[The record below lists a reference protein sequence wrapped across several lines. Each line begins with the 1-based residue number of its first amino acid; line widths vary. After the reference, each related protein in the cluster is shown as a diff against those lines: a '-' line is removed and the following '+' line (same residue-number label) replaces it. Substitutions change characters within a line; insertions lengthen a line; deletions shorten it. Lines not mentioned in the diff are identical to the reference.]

1 MKRLSM
7 SRIISPQLLALA
19 GVLFFNWLVFP
30 GFFNITWQDGRLF
43 GSLID
48 VINRGA
54 PVAILAIGMTAII
67 ATKGVD
73 LSVGA
78 VMAVAGAVA
87 ATCAVAGQPLIV
99 TLVAA
104 LAIGILCGLWNGI
117 LVAYLGIQP
126 FVATLVLMVAGRGV
140 AQLITEGS
148 IVTFSDPALIFVGT
162 GNLFGLPMPAVI
174 AIVLMITA
182 HLFMRRT
189 AIGLFIE
196 AIGINLSAANYT
208 GLRSKLVI
216 LCIYAFGGFCA
227 ATAGIIAAADIR
239 GADANNAG
247 LWLELDAILAVV
259 IGGTSLLG
267 GRFSIPMSVLGAIII
282 QAMNTGVLVSGFPP
296 EFNLIVKAGMIIII
310 LVLQSARIAQVL
322 GRKFGP
328 RQAAQTTASKTS
340 GQTSEQAR

>member
-1 MKRLSM
+1 MKRLTM

-30 GFFNITWQDGRLF
+30 GFFNITWQDGRFF

-87 ATCAVAGQPLIV
+87 ATCAVAGQPLVV

-104 LAIGILCGLWNGI
+104 LSVGILCGVWNGI

-148 IVTFSDPALIFVGT
+148 IVTFSDQALIFVGT
-162 GNLFGLPMPAVI
+162 GSLFGLPMPAVI
-174 AIVLMITA
+174 AIVLMLAA
-182 HLFMRRT
+182 HFVMRRT

-196 AIGINLSAANYT
+196 AIGTNLSAANYT
-208 GLRSKLVI
+208 GLRSKVVI
-216 LCIYAFGGFCA
+216 LAIYAFGGFCA
-227 ATAGIIAAADIR
+227 AAAGIIAAADIR

-328 RQAAQTTASKTS
+328 RQMPAATPPQTKTQTS
-340 GQTSEQAR
+340 GQVR